1 MARKQKATKV
11 VKVLKKKEE
20 ELTEER
26 KQELTDLV
34 ADQVNNIMVNVLPIN
49 TLKSMAVKKVKIL
62 TALTNKESQ
71 FLDSLDILL
80 KVK

>member
-26 KQELTDLV
+26 KQELTNLV
-34 ADQVNNIMVNVLPIN
+34 ADQVNNIMVSVLPID

>member
-1 MARKQKATKV
+1 MARKKKATKE
-11 VKVLKKKEE
+11 VKLVKKE

-34 ADQVNNIMVNVLPIN
+34 ADQVNNIMVSILPTS

-71 FLDSLDILL
+71 FLDTLDILL

>member
-1 MARKQKATKV
+1 MARKKKATKE
-11 VKVLKKKEE
+11 VKLVKKE

-26 KQELTDLV
+26 KQELTNLV
-34 ADQVNNIMVNVLPIN
+34 ADQVNNIMVSILPIS

-71 FLDSLDILL
+71 FLDTLDILL

>member
-1 MARKQKATKV
+1 MARKKKITKE
-11 VKVLKKKEE
+11 VKLVKKE

-34 ADQVNNIMVNVLPIN
+34 ADQVNNIMVSILPIS
-49 TLKSMAVKKVKIL
+49 TLKSMAVKKVKIT

-71 FLDSLDILL
+71 FLDTLDILL

>member
-26 KQELTDLV
+26 KQELTNLV
-34 ADQVNNIMVNVLPIN
+34 ADQV
-49 TLKSMAVKKVKIL
+49 
-62 TALTNKESQ
+62 NKESQ

>member
-1 MARKQKATKV
+1 MARKKKITKE
-11 VKVLKKKEE
+11 VKLVKKE

-34 ADQVNNIMVNVLPIN
+34 ADQVNNIMVSILPIS

-71 FLDSLDILL
+71 FLDTLDILL

>member
-11 VKVLKKKEE
+11 VKVLKKKDE

-26 KQELTDLV
+26 KQELTNLV
-34 ADQVNNIMVNVLPIN
+34 ADQVNNIMVSVLPID

>member
-1 MARKQKATKV
+1 MARKKKATKE
-11 VKVLKKKEE
+11 VKLVKKE

-26 KQELTDLV
+26 KQELTNLV
-34 ADQVNNIMVNVLPIN
+34 VDQVNNIMVSVLPIS

>member
-1 MARKQKATKV
+1 MARKKKATKV

-34 ADQVNNIMVNVLPIN
+34 ADQVNNIMVSVLPID

>member
-1 MARKQKATKV
+1 MARKKKATKV

-26 KQELTDLV
+26 KQELTNLV
-34 ADQVNNIMVNVLPIN
+34 ADQVNNIMISVLPIS

>member
-1 MARKQKATKV
+1 MARKKKATKV

-26 KQELTDLV
+26 KQELTNLV
-34 ADQVNNIMVNVLPIN
+34 ADQVNNIMVSVLPIS